1 MRNKKGSITIKY
13 RKIYFIM
20 MLCVFW
26 LEAFMN
32 GNAQSYRYYY
42 EQLNETEKQIYNEI
56 LENVD
61 IQNREITIEWPE
73 KIEFETVTRQDPEL
87 EEKKQQ
93 SSEEVKQRIQN
104 VLDALIQ
111 DEPQFFWMDIGTT
124 TEKWSFQG
132 SGIIGNIVW
141 TMKPVEISI
150 GTDYTPEQVQELNQR
165 VEGIDIPGETRQQ
178 KLDVMHRYLCEL
190 IEYDET
196 AAYAHEPYGALIEGR
211 AVCEGYARSLK
222 WLCDREEIP
231 CVLVIGDAIDTNGNA
246 GGHMWNYVQ
255 MENGAWYAIDAT
267 WDDQIEVIDEYF
279 LVGSETKDSYF
290 GGIRFAQSHIPSGD
304 FSGSG
309 YKIFEYPPLNAEAYD
324 PDAEPIVKETEPA
337 VQQEDAVA
345 VPSIQQDNPEA
356 ENQTQAQQLLQI
368 VDGMIESGQKAVH
381 FWFNAIISSDIIYQV
396 QTWIWFFFGVFLTV
410 LFVVTE
416 EMRK

>member
-1 MRNKKGSITIKY
+1 MQ
-13 RKIYFIM
+13 
-20 MLCVFW
+20 C
-26 LEAFMN
+26 
-32 GNAQSYRYYY
+32 
-42 EQLNETEKQIYNEI
+42 
-56 LENVD
+56 
-61 IQNREITIEWPE
+61 
-73 KIEFETVTRQDPEL
+73 
-87 EEKKQQ
+87 
-93 SSEEVKQRIQN
+93 SEEVKQRIQN

-132 SGIIGNIVW
+132 TGIIGNIVW
-141 TMKPVEISI
+141 TMKPVEVSI
-150 GTDYTPEQVQELNQR
+150 GTNYTSEQVQELNRR

-196 AAYAHEPYGALIEGR
+196 APHAHEPYGALIEGR

-231 CVLVIGDAIDTNGNA
+231 CVLVIGDAIDTNGNT

-267 WDDQIEVIDEYF
+267 WDDQIEVLEEYF

-290 GGIRFAQSHIPSGD
+290 GGMTFAQSHIPSGD

-324 PDAEPIVKETEPA
+324 PNAEPIMTEPA
-337 VQQEDAVA
+337 IQQENVIE
-345 VPSIQQDNPEA
+345 VPSIQQDNSEA
-356 ENQTQAQQLLQI
+356 ENQTQAQQLLEI
-368 VDGMIESGQKAVH
+368 VDGMIESSQKAIS
-381 FWFNAIISSDIIYQV
+381 FWFDAIISSDIIYQV
-396 QTWIWFFFGVFLTV
+396 QTWIWFFIGVFLTV
-410 LFVVTE
+410 LFVVAE
-416 EMRK
+416 EMKK

>member
-1 MRNKKGSITIKY
+1 MRNRKGNMTIKHK
-13 RKIYFIM
+13 KIYFI
-20 MLCVFW
+20 LLLFVFW
-26 LEAFMN
+26 TGIVMN
-32 GNAQSYRYYY
+32 TNAKSYRYYY
-42 EQLNETEKQIYNEI
+42 EQLNETEKQIYDEI
-56 LENVD
+56 LEKVT
-61 IQNREITIEWPE
+61 IQNREITIKWPE
-73 KIEFETVTRQDPEL
+73 KIEFETVTRQDLEL

-93 SSEEVKQRIQN
+93 CSEEIKQRIQN

-132 SGIIGNIVW
+132 TGIIGNIVW
-141 TMKPVEISI
+141 TMKPVEVSI
-150 GTDYTPEQVQELNQR
+150 GTNYTSGQVQELNRR

-196 AAYAHEPYGALIEGR
+196 APYAHEPYGALIEGR

-231 CVLVIGDAIDTNGNA
+231 CVLVIGDAIDTNGNT

-267 WDDQIEVIDEYF
+267 WDDQMEVLEEYF

-290 GGIRFAQSHIPSGD
+290 GGMTFAQSHIPSGD

-324 PDAEPIVKETEPA
+324 PNAEPIMTEPA
-337 VQQEDAVA
+337 IQQENVIE
-345 VPSIQQDNPEA
+345 VPSIQQDNSEA
-356 ENQTQAQQLLQI
+356 ENQTQAQQLLEI
-368 VDGMIESGQKAVH
+368 VDGMIESGQKAIS
-381 FWFNAIISSDIIYQV
+381 FWFDAIISSDIIYQV
-396 QTWIWFFFGVFLTV
+396 QTWIWFFIGVFLTV
-410 LFVVTE
+410 LFVVAQ
-416 EMRK
+416 EMKK

>member
-1 MRNKKGSITIKY
+1 
-13 RKIYFIM
+13 
-20 MLCVFW
+20 
-26 LEAFMN
+26 MN
-32 GNAQSYRYYY
+32 TNAKSYRYYY
-42 EQLNETEKQIYNEI
+42 EQLNETEKQIYDEI
-56 LENVD
+56 LEKVT
-61 IQNREITIEWPE
+61 IQNREITIKWPE

-93 SSEEVKQRIQN
+93 CSEEVKQRIQN

-132 SGIIGNIVW
+132 TGIIGNIVW
-141 TMKPVEISI
+141 TMKPVEVSI
-150 GTDYTPEQVQELNQR
+150 GTNYTSEQVQELNRR

-196 AAYAHEPYGALIEGR
+196 APHAHEPYGALIEGR

-290 GGIRFAQSHIPSGD
+290 GGMRFAQSHIPSGD

-356 ENQTQAQQLLQI
+356 ENQTAICQTSTGGRQARGQGRRKNGSHHGKAGGPGRGLRQAASRGGAPVCGGVPAAGDDAVLYVLAGNAGQRH
-368 VDGMIESGQKAVH
+368 SGGYRGIH
-381 FWFNAIISSDIIYQV
+381 LSRR
-396 QTWIWFFFGVFLTV
+396 G
-410 LFVVTE
+410 
-416 EMRK
+416 R

>member
-1 MRNKKGSITIKY
+1 
-13 RKIYFIM
+13 M

>member
-1 MRNKKGSITIKY
+1 
-13 RKIYFIM
+13 M

-196 AAYAHEPYGALIEGR
+196 AAYAHEPYGALIEGK

-231 CVLVIGDAIDTNGNA
+231 CVLVIGDAVDTNGNT

-290 GGIRFAQSHIPSGD
+290 GGMRFAQSHIPSGD

-345 VPSIQQDNPEA
+345 VPSVQQDNPEA

-410 LFVVTE
+410 LFVVAE

>member
-1 MRNKKGSITIKY
+1 M
-13 RKIYFIM
+13 
-20 MLCVFW
+20 
-26 LEAFMN
+26 
-32 GNAQSYRYYY
+32 
-42 EQLNETEKQIYNEI
+42 
-56 LENVD
+56 
-61 IQNREITIEWPE
+61 
-73 KIEFETVTRQDPEL
+73 
-87 EEKKQQ
+87 
-93 SSEEVKQRIQN
+93 
-104 VLDALIQ
+104 LDALIQ

-132 SGIIGNIVW
+132 TGIIGNIVW
-141 TMKPVEISI
+141 TMKPVEVSI
-150 GTDYTPEQVQELNQR
+150 GTNYTSEQVQELNRR

-196 AAYAHEPYGALIEGR
+196 APHAHEPYGALIEGR

-255 MENGAWYAIDAT
+255 MEDGNWYAVDTTWDDPIYVGSSNSIMPNNYKHKYLLKMENGAWYAIDAT

-290 GGIRFAQSHIPSGD
+290 GGMRFAQSHIPSGD

-410 LFVVTE
+410 LFVVAE

>member
-1 MRNKKGSITIKY
+1 MRNRKGNMTIKHK
-13 RKIYFIM
+13 KIYFI
-20 MLCVFW
+20 LLLFVFW
-26 LEAFMN
+26 TGIVMN
-32 GNAQSYRYYY
+32 TNAKSYRYYY
-42 EQLNETEKQIYNEI
+42 EQLNETEKQIYDEI
-56 LENVD
+56 LEQVT
-61 IQNREITIEWPE
+61 IQNREITIKWPE

-93 SSEEVKQRIQN
+93 CSEEVKQRIQN

-132 SGIIGNIVW
+132 TGIIGNIVW
-141 TMKPVEISI
+141 TMKPVEVSI
-150 GTDYTPEQVQELNQR
+150 GTNYTSEQVQELNRR

-196 AAYAHEPYGALIEGR
+196 APHAHEPYGALIEGR

-231 CVLVIGDAIDTNGNA
+231 CVLVIGDAIDTNGNT

-267 WDDQIEVIDEYF
+267 WDDQIEVLEEYF

-290 GGIRFAQSHIPSGD
+290 GGMTFAQSHIPSGD

-324 PDAEPIVKETEPA
+324 PDAKPIMTEPA
-337 VQQEDAVA
+337 SQQENVIE
-345 VPSIQQDNPEA
+345 VPSIQQDNSEA
-356 ENQTQAQQLLQI
+356 ENQTQAQQLLEI
-368 VDGMIESGQKAVH
+368 VDGMIESGQKAIS
-381 FWFNAIISSDIIYQV
+381 FWFDAIISSDIIYQV
-396 QTWIWFFFGVFLTV
+396 QTWIWFFIGVFLTV
-410 LFVVTE
+410 LFVVAQ
-416 EMRK
+416 EMKK